1 VGDILARVEF
11 ITDHKP
17 AQHDAN
23 KAVWGPMSSG
33 LDPAEW
39 TLVVEKVAPGQFNYV
54 LAGKPKGADDSL
66 YKPVMAGHANAG
78 DETHGSGD
86 FLLDFSAIH
95 ALDDTIKSTG
105 GIAVHYDNTADPR
118 NVEVTFKGFSDA
130 AGMMPRDALYRYAE
144 HPDHSGNFEF
154 ATLQDLDGDG
164 ATKEL
169 VAIVS
174 RWNASGAGRSD
185 AVATGGSLA
194 DLTVHA
200 TECWDAGFSET
211 YYTDNLN
218 IKPTEGDAASCVF

>member
-1 VGDILARVEF
+1 M
-11 ITDHKP
+11 TT
-17 AQHDAN
+17 
-23 KAVWGPMSSG
+23 G

-39 TLVVEKVAPGQFNYV
+39 TLVVSKLGPGQFNYV
-54 LAGKPKGADDSL
+54 LAGKPRGADDSQ
-66 YKPVMAGHANAG
+66 YKPVMAGHASVT

-95 ALDDTIKSTG
+95 ALDDTSRATG
-105 GIAVHYDNTADPR
+105 GIAVHYDNVADPR
-118 NVEVTFKGFSDA
+118 NLEVAFKDFADA
-130 AGMMPRDALYRYAE
+130 DGMMPRDALYRYAE

-169 VAIVS
+169 VAVVS
-174 RWNASGAGRSD
+174 RWQASGAGRSD

-200 TECWDAGFSET
+200 TECWDAGFGET
-211 YYTDNLN
+211 YYHDNLDL
-218 IKPTEGDAASCVF
+218 KPTEGDPGACVF